1 MSTPVPDGQLRSA
14 LIVGTG
20 LMGTSVALALRAV
33 GVEVALRDRNPAA
46 ADLASALGAGT
57 VWAAGAPPVDIAVIA
72 VPPTVVASTL
82 AALQAEGVAAVY
94 TDVAS
99 TKGLAQHDVEATA
112 DASTYVGGHPLAGSE
127 RSGPGAARIDLFAG
141 RPWVL
146 TPSAASTAHALA
158 TTRRLVELCQATPV
172 LMDPATHDR
181 AVALVSHAPQMV
193 ASLVAAR
200 LVGADP
206 EAVGLSGQGIRDVT
220 RIAASDPALW
230 TEILTA
236 NAGAVAD
243 VLAGFAA
250 DLERVVTA
258 LRSATDGPAAMA
270 PVTAAL
276 RAGNT
281 GRASLPGKH
290 GGAPAPFTAVPVL
303 VPDKPGELAR
313 LLTDVGTDGINLE
326 DMRIEHSPGQ
336 PVGLV
341 ELAVRPALAEEL
353 VAALRAR
360 GWAVHW

>member
-1 MSTPVPDGQLRSA
+1 MTRELGSA

-20 LMGTSVALALRAV
+20 LMGTSVALALRAA
-33 GVEVALRDRNPAA
+33 GVEVQLRDRNPSAA
-46 ADLASALGAGT
+46 ELASALGAGT
-57 VWAAGAPPVDIAVIA
+57 VRAADSPPVDIAVIA
-72 VPPTVVASTL
+72 VPPTAVARTL

-99 TKGLAQHDVEATA
+99 TKGLAQHEVEAIA
-112 DASTYVGGHPLAGSE
+112 DPTTYVGGHPLAGSE

-146 TPSAASTAHALA
+146 TPSAASTPHALA
-158 TTRRLVELCQATPV
+158 TTQRLVELCQATPV
-172 LMDPATHDR
+172 LMDPDTHDR
-181 AVALVSHAPQMV
+181 AVALVSHAPQVV

-243 VLAGFAA
+243 VLAAVA
-250 DLERVVTA
+250 DDLHGVVGA
-258 LRSATDGPAAMA
+258 LRSAAAAPDPAVMG

-281 GRASLPGKH
+281 GRAALPGKH

>member
-1 MSTPVPDGQLRSA
+1 MTRELGSA

-33 GVEVALRDRNPAA
+33 GVEVQLRDRDPAA
-46 ADLASALGAGT
+46 AELAAALGAGT
-57 VWAAGAPPVDIAVIA
+57 VRGADSPAVDIAVIA
-72 VPPTVVASTL
+72 VPPTAVARTL
-82 AALQAEGVAAVY
+82 AALQAESLAAVY

-99 TKGLAQHDVEATA
+99 TKGLAQHEVEAIA
-112 DASTYVGGHPLAGSE
+112 DATTYVGGHPLAGSE

-146 TPSAASTAHALA
+146 TPSAASTPDALA
-158 TTRRLVELCQATPV
+158 TTRRLVEMCQATPV
-172 LMDPATHDR
+172 LMDPDTHDR
-181 AVALVSHAPQMV
+181 AVALVSHAPQVV

-243 VLAGFAA
+243 VLAGVAA
-250 DLERVVTA
+250 DLDRVVGA
-258 LRSATDGPAAMA
+258 LRSVASAPDPAAMG

-276 RAGNT
+276 LAGNA
-281 GRASLPGKH
+281 GRAALPGKH
-290 GGAPAPFTAVPVL
+290 GGAPARFTAVPVL